1 MTAAEVEL
9 PKRLTTDSEDGREQV
24 PVDMAATMNYA
35 PEDIDKL
42 KDVLGMSTFTGAR
55 LRAIRDV
62 GLNVEAFGFLRYLK
76 GGTAMT
82 VESIL
87 QVTNELTKIVLDP
100 GSSKRDKKEAA
111 AVIASLS
118 NAFSKVSTGAVKS
131 DRDVAEV
138 AMQKDEQKRNI
149 FRPGVGQSPIINIPS
164 TS

>member
-1 MTAAEVEL
+1 MSRSSLRLKAISAIAAIMTAAEVEL

-87 QVTNELTKIVLDP
+87 SARKAALGARERPAPERRAVAVLLHDVEVALVEDV
-100 GSSKRDKKEAA
+100 GEAEAA
-111 AVIASLS
+111 
-118 NAFSKVSTGAVKS
+118 
-131 DRDVAEV
+131 
-138 AMQKDEQKRNI
+138 
-149 FRPGVGQSPIINIPS
+149 
-164 TS
+164 